1 MKGLPVAIV
10 GLALLVFITINTLT
24 THPRG
29 AAGITPGERVPP
41 FAVPTAPGNVQGAAN
56 IATHEDQG
64 NAKHAACTVRG
75 PGILNMCELY
85 EKGPVVLAL
94 FVDSGGCEN
103 VLYDMQALKGAF
115 PGVQFAGVAVAGER
129 AATRELIAQ
138 HGLTFPVGLD
148 KEATLGVVYKV
159 SSCPQVSFIY
169 PGGVMQ
175 SKALLNRP
183 SLAVL
188 RARVAALVAGAR
200 ARGWR

>member
-1 MKGLPVAIV
+1 MKGLPVAII
-10 GLALLVFITINTLT
+10 GLVLLVFITINTLT

-29 AAGITPGERVPP
+29 AAGITPGEHVPP

-56 IATHEDQG
+56 IATHDNQG
-64 NAKHAACTVRG
+64 AAKHAACTVRG
-75 PGILNMCELY
+75 PGILNVCELY

-94 FVDSGGCEN
+94 FVDSEGCED
-103 VLYDMQALKGAF
+103 VLYDMQALRASF
-115 PGVQFAGVAVAGER
+115 PGVQFAGVALAGER
-129 AATRELIAQ
+129 AGTRELIAR

-148 KEATLGVVYKV
+148 KEATLGEVYKV

-188 RARVAALVAGAR
+188 RARVAALVAGSR